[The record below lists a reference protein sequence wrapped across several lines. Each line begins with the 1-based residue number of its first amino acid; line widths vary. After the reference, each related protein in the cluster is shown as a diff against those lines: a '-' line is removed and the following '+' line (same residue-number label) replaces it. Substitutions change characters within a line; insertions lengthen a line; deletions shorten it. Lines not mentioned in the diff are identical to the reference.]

1 MDKKVEVGIRKFRFG
16 EIFYYLYWMIML
28 FAKGIGLYEGMWQ
41 YNLCIL
47 LAMFCLGCKLVL
59 TSYRLRE
66 LVWMILAAAFGTWI
80 YLNAK
85 DQSAFIL
92 AATMIG
98 LKDVPLDRVFK
109 IGLLEW
115 GACFVY
121 MIVKTLLFGET
132 GTILVHEKLGL
143 GPILRWSLG
152 YTHPNVLHITYV
164 VLAAFIIY
172 VWNRKPG
179 RGQWKLTLALMAG
192 NLYVFM
198 YSISF
203 TGFLLLTL
211 LLFFN
216 LYFENRKKIS
226 GIESVLLQCMLPFCI
241 FFSLAL
247 PMLLSSEGVLFT
259 LINKALN
266 TRFLATRV
274 YLAEMG
280 LSLLGKKREIPY
292 DFAVDCS
299 YAEAILSYG
308 VIAFALLMAAYMLTI
323 RRLVH
328 TEYRKE
334 LTIMLALLAA
344 GVSEPFLFNAS
355 FKNITIL
362 FVGKYLFEFSGA
374 MKAGEKS
381 IWSREIP
388 LLSAWNR
395 EYAIDCGQLICRFGG
410 MKEKLRSHSR
420 RMICAMAVVCVLS
433 SLAAARFVWQPD
445 SIYVEVGATDCG
457 EREIKYL
464 DMENLPED
472 FNSAVYLYQGPETA
486 MYEFDGNILKVE
498 YVRKVVSAGVW
509 GALSAA
515 AVYAVILSFAG
526 RKRLA

>member
-47 LAMFCLGCKLVL
+47 LAMFFLGCKLIL

-66 LVWMILAAAFGTWI
+66 LIWMFLAVVFGAWI

-92 AATMIG
+92 AATMVG
-98 LKDVPLDRVFK
+98 LKDVPLYRVFK

-132 GTILVHEKLGL
+132 GPILVHEKLGL

-179 RGQWKLTLALMAG
+179 RGQWKLTIALMAG

-211 LLFFN
+211 LLLFN
-216 LYFENRKKIS
+216 LYFERRKKIS
-226 GIESVLLQCMLPFCI
+226 KIESILLQCVLPFCI

-247 PMLLSSEGVLFT
+247 PMLLNSEGVLFT
-259 LINKALN
+259 FINKALN
-266 TRFLATRV
+266 NRFLATRV

-280 LSLLGKKREIPY
+280 LSLLGKKREVLY
-292 DFAVDCS
+292 GFAVDCS
-299 YAEAILSYG
+299 YTEAILSYG
-308 VIAFALLMAAYMLTI
+308 VIAFVFLMAAYMLTI
-323 RRLVH
+323 RKLIH
-328 TEYRKE
+328 MKSRKE
-334 LTIMLALLAA
+334 LTIMLALLVA

-362 FVGKYLFEFSGA
+362 FVGKYLFELSEA
-374 MKAGEKS
+374 IKAGDKS
-381 IWSREIP
+381 IWSREIH
-388 LLSAWNR
+388 LLSEWNR
-395 EYAIDCGQLICRFGG
+395 EYAIDCGRLICRCRE
-410 MKEKLRSHSR
+410 MQEKLRLHWR
-420 RMICAMAVVCVLS
+420 KIICTMAVVCVLS
-433 SLAAARFVWQPD
+433 SMVAARLVWQPD
-445 SIYVEVGATDCG
+445 SIYVEVGATDCE
-457 EREIKYL
+457 ERERKYL

-472 FNSAVYLYQGPETA
+472 FNSAVYLYHGPETA

-515 AVYAVILSFAG
+515 AVYVVILSFAG
-526 RKRLA
+526 RKRLS